1 MTLFITQAQ
10 CCCCSVTQLVMFHSW
25 QPMNCS
31 TPGFP
36 ALHHLLEFAQTHIR
50 WISDAI
56 QPSHP
61 LSSPSASAFNFSSI
75 RVFFNDLTLPIR
87 WPKYWSF
94 SFSISPC
101 NKYSG
106 LISFRIG
113 WFDLLAV
120 QGTLKRLFQHRG
132 SKASILQC
140 SAFFMAQLSHPY
152 VTTGKNHSFDYTD
165 FVGKVMSLLFN
176 MLSSFAIAFIL
187 RRKGLLI
194 SWLQSPS
201 AFESKKIKSVT
212 DSAFSL
218 FAMKWWDQVP
228 WSLFFEC
235 WF

>member
-1 MTLFITQAQ
+1 MTLFTTQAQ
-10 CCCCSVTQLVMFHSW
+10 CCCCSVTQSVMFHSW

-31 TPGFP
+31 MPGFP

-50 WISDAI
+50 WIRDAF

-61 LSSPSASAFNFSSI
+61 LSSPSVPAFNFSSI
-75 RVFFNDLTLPIR
+75 RVFFNDLTLPIM

-113 WFDLLAV
+113 WFDLAV
-120 QGTLKRLFQHRG
+120 QGTLKRLFQHRS

-152 VTTGKNHSFDYTD
+152 MTTGKTI
-165 FVGKVMSLLFN
+165 VLTIQTLL
-176 MLSSFAIAFIL
+176 A
-187 RRKGLLI
+187 
-194 SWLQSPS
+194 
-201 AFESKKIKSVT
+201 
-212 DSAFSL
+212 
-218 FAMKWWDQVP
+218 KWCLCFLCCLVLP
-228 WSLFFEC
+228 
-235 WF
+235 

>member
-1 MTLFITQAQ
+1 MLPGFWIERCHLFTRLELSLLYFNDWNTVLNLIFIPKCQKYLFKYIMTLFITQAQ

-152 VTTGKNHSFDYTD
+152 VTTGKTIALTIQT
-165 FVGKVMSLLFN
+165 LLAKWCLCF
-176 MLSSFAIAFIL
+176 
-187 RRKGLLI
+187 LI
-194 SWLQSPS
+194 CCLVLP
-201 AFESKKIKSVT
+201 
-212 DSAFSL
+212 
-218 FAMKWWDQVP
+218 
-228 WSLFFEC
+228 
-235 WF
+235 